1 MKATLFSS
9 LALILY
15 VSSVCMLGGR
25 SLASESQGTQDT
37 NAHVLRDMIMRNNP
51 DKANYVLGSIDDH
64 DNVTWVSVQKIGSIT
79 IPYSLDR

>member
-1 MKATLFSS
+1 
-9 LALILY
+9 
-15 VSSVCMLGGR
+15 
-25 SLASESQGTQDT
+25 
-37 NAHVLRDMIMRNNP
+37 MRNNP